1 MLTEFEQK
9 FLQIIREHRHEVKK
23 VLAGKTQSDTL
34 SIAQSNQDDFQA
46 MSVVHK
52 LILLLLSELPLEQR
66 VSLAWIILTQLDLS
80 SDPTP
85 CALHRLW
92 LQWRTFA
99 QSNPLGWGVCHFPSV
114 SPSDNK

>member
-1 MLTEFEQK
+1 MLTKFEKK
-9 FLQIIREHRHEVKK
+9 FLQIIREHRHKIKESFN
-23 VLAGKTQSDTL
+23 GETPCDTL

-46 MSVVHK
+46 MSVAHK

-114 SPSDNK
+114 SPSNNK